1 MLKSLSNEFYNV
13 KTNVINS
20 VNHKTHSQFS
30 DSVKTESRVYIAD
43 MNLGKTCM
51 STIGVGSQSAARG
64 FESIAFRHSSG
75 TPQPKK
81 VTIISSTNQPPFTST
96 GVGVTS

>member
-1 MLKSLSNEFYNV
+1 MFKSLSNEFYND
-13 KTNVINS
+13 KTKVINS

-30 DSVKTESRVYIAD
+30 DPVKTESRVHIDD

-51 STIGVGSQSAARG
+51 STIGVSSQSAARG

-75 TPQPKK
+75 NPLPKK
-81 VTIISSTNQPPFTST
+81 
-96 GVGVTS
+96 